1 MSCTGRVPAVNSLYF
16 HTVAVFQHFIDLYD
30 GVLSMSARSLFIPII
45 YIYTFYGKDSMKKK
59 LYVMDIVNIIV
70 NEINNLKKNNFFQK
84 KLEDRL

>member
-1 MSCTGRVPAVNSLYF
+1 M
-16 HTVAVFQHFIDLYD
+16 
-30 GVLSMSARSLFIPII
+30 
-45 YIYTFYGKDSMKKK
+45 KKKK